1 MSELFK
7 KWIVIVLLLIH
18 AQGHA
23 KQLELGVHPTPET
36 VNSPIEH
43 QLASREEDQYFT
55 IKQDV
60 ALWPIVDLSDEQFI
74 ETHDSSMFEPD
85 QIQKQLAEEYEQS
98 LHDYSILNHKFYE
111 NESIRIFNYTAYN
124 VQSIK
129 NTFTATHEQQQVPAT
144 EPGLGISFGYGVE
157 LKLNPLN
164 RIGYEYLSTFPYDR
178 GQILRIY
185 WNRILTN

>member
-1 MSELFK
+1 MFGLLK
-7 KWIVIVLLLIH
+7 KLIVIMSLMIYSQCYANKQVLGTLS
-18 AQGHA
+18 AA
-23 KQLELGVHPTPET
+23 ET
-36 VNSPIEH
+36 VNSSEPQFE
-43 QLASREEDQYFT
+43 SREVDQYFT
-55 IKQDV
+55 IKLDA
-60 ALWPIVDLSDEQFI
+60 ALWPMVDLSDDQSI
-74 ETHDSSMFEPD
+74 QIHDNMFEPD

-129 NTFTATHEQQQVPAT
+129 NTFTATHEQQQVSAS
-144 EPGLGISFGYGVE
+144 ESGLGISFGYGIE
-157 LKLNPLN
+157 IKLNSLN

-178 GQILRIY
+178 GQMLRIY